1 MKTVK
6 YNLFAIAFAITT
18 VVALGNSVNT
28 IMLSRGTGNIYTEAI
43 DSKAYHQVARAFDSS
58 QPLAF

>member
-6 YNLFAIAFAITT
+6 NNLFAIAFAITT
-18 VVALGNSVNT
+18 VMALGNSVNT
-28 IMLSRGTGNIYTEAI
+28 IILSRGTGTLYTEAI
-43 DSKAYHQVARAFDSS
+43 DSGAYQQVARAFDNS

>member
-6 YNLFAIAFAITT
+6 NNLFAIAFAITT
-18 VVALGNSVNT
+18 VVALGNSLNT
-28 IMLSRGTGNIYTEAI
+28 IMLSHGNGTSYIEAI
-43 DSKAYHQVARAFDSS
+43 DTTAYQQMARAFDNS

>member
-6 YNLFAIAFAITT
+6 NNLFAIAFAITT

-28 IMLSRGTGNIYTEAI
+28 IMLSRGTGTSYTAAI
-43 DSKAYHQVARAFDSS
+43 DSTAYQQMARAFDSS

>member
-6 YNLFAIAFAITT
+6 NNLFAIAFAITT
-18 VVALGNSVNT
+18 VVALGNSLNT
-28 IMLSRGTGNIYTEAI
+28 IMLSHGTGNIYIEAI
-43 DSKAYHQVARAFDSS
+43 DTTAYQQVAQAFDNS